1 MQTQL
6 LQLADSAY
14 PSGGFAHS
22 TGLEALVQFGALSG
36 EASLTV
42 RLRELLWHTGY
53 SVLPF
58 LNEAYLHDAV
68 TADQKAELF
77 LVNHVARRASRAQGG
92 AFLLAAQAT
101 FERDS
106 VKGLRSSLPNTH
118 LPVAFGAVFREV
130 GLSLA
135 EARQLFVF
143 GALRSAMSAAVR
155 LSVVGPLRAQ
165 AVMWSLHALVAQ
177 VVASTAELRADD
189 ATGTSVW
196 LETAQM
202 GHDRLYSRL
211 FQS

>member
-1 MQTQL
+1 METRL
-6 LQLADSAY
+6 WQLADSAF

-22 TGLEALVQFGALSG
+22 TGLEALVQFGALKG
-36 EASLTV
+36 EASLAM
-42 RLRELLWHTGY
+42 RLRELLWHTGHA
-53 SVLPF
+53 SLPF
-58 LNEAYLHDAV
+58 VNEAYGFDPV
-68 TADQKAELF
+68 VADEKAELF
-77 LVNHVARRASRAQGG
+77 LMNHVANRASRAQGG

-101 FERDS
+101 FELEEVRA
-106 VKGLRSSLPNTH
+106 LRQTLLH
-118 LPVAFGAVFREV
+118 AHAPVAFGAVFRRV

-135 EARQLFVF
+135 QARQLFLF

-165 AVMWSLHALVAQ
+165 AVMWSLHQLLATVA
-177 VVASTAELRADD
+177 VSTEGLRADD
-189 ATGTSVW
+189 AAGTSVW

>member
-1 MQTQL
+1 M
-6 LQLADSAY
+6 
-14 PSGGFAHS
+14 
-22 TGLEALVQFGALSG
+22 QFGALTG

-53 SVLPF
+53 SALPF
-58 LNEAYLHDAV
+58 LNEAYSFDALA
-68 TADQKAELF
+68 ADEKAELF

-92 AFLLAAQAT
+92 AFLIAAQAT

-106 VKGLRSSLPNTH
+106 VKALRASLPYSH

-130 GLSLA
+130 GVSLT
-135 EARQLFVF
+135 EARQLFLF
-143 GALRSAMSAAVR
+143 GARRSAMSAAVR
-155 LSVVGPLRAQ
+155 LGVVGPLRAQ
-165 AVMWSLHALVAQ
+165 GVMWSLHALVTQ
-177 VVASTAELRADD
+177 VVVSSAGLRADD